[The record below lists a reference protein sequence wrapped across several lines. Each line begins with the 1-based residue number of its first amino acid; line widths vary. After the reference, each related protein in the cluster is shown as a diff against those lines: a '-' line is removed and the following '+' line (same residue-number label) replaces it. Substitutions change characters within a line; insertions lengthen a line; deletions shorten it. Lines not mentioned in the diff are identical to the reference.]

1 MEEQPKEGEAE
12 VAEHWFSKWERQCLA
27 EAEQEEQLPPELQE
41 EATAEAAGLKSEQQK
56 LWHLFQISATAVAQL
71 YKDSGCPQPE
81 LSMWDPFQN
90 AAMAVTSLYKESGDA
105 HQRSFDLGVQVG
117 YQRRIKDVLE
127 WVKKGRST
135 ILRED
140 LISFLCGKVPP
151 APPSSRTPR
160 TPPKPPAAATGQ
172 ATATESSSSVD
183 VDLQP
188 FHEAIALHGLSGAMA
203 SISVRSGAP
212 GSPPQASNGV
222 ASNGVASNGVAT
234 NGVATNGTGGGRRK
248 SSLLEDDLNPFN
260 SEELALRLDSGGT
273 RKRTSAQCGDSVTDS
288 PTHKRNRMV

>member
-41 EATAEAAGLKSEQQK
+41 EAAAEAAGLKTEQQR
-56 LWHLFQISATAVAQL
+56 LWHLFQTSATAVAQL
-71 YKDSGCPQPE
+71 YKDSGCQQPE

-160 TPPKPPAAATGQ
+160 TPPKPPAAATSQ
-172 ATATESSSSVD
+172 ATATESSSSVE

-212 GSPPQASNGV
+212 GSPPH
-222 ASNGVASNGVAT
+222 
-234 NGVATNGTGGGRRK
+234 ATNGTGGGRRK
-248 SSLLEDDLNPFN
+248 SSFLEDDLNPFN

>member
-41 EATAEAAGLKSEQQK
+41 EAAEETVGLKSEQQK
-56 LWHLFQISATAVAQL
+56 LWHLFQITATAVAQL
-71 YKDSGCPQPE
+71 YKDSGCQQPG

-151 APPSSRTPR
+151 ATPPQRTPR
-160 TPPKPPAAATGQ
+160 TPPKLPTGAPSQ
-172 ATATESSSSVD
+172 AVATESTSSVD

-203 SISVRSGAP
+203 NISVRSGAP
-212 GSPPQASNGV
+212 GSPSHASSG
-222 ASNGVASNGVAT
+222 AS
-234 NGVATNGTGGGRRK
+234 GGRRK
-248 SSLLEDDLNPFN
+248 SSFLEDDLNPFD
-260 SEELALRLDSGGT
+260 SEELAIRPDSGGT
-273 RKRTSAQCGDSVTDS
+273 RKRTSAQCGDGVTDS
-288 PTHKRNRMV
+288 PNHKRNRMV